1 MIICQCTG
9 TTDRDIARLRAEG
22 LGTVAAVAKVTG
34 AGRNCAPC
42 RIEIVRL
49 LTLPMVGPADV
60 GNGSSAP
67 DSICAA

>member
-22 LGTVAAVAKVTG
+22 LGTVAAVAKLTG

-42 RIEIVRL
+42 RSEIVRL
-49 LTLPMVGPADV
+49 LTLPMVGPTDAA
-60 GNGSSAP
+60 NAPSAS